1 LIVHDRQLVDD
12 PELLRAA
19 GAVALLALE
28 NAELDAAWK
37 DSLRALAESRARL
50 VRASD
55 KERRK
60 LERDLH
66 DGAQQRL
73 LAALIRVSTADELAG
88 GSPELKRQLTA
99 TRVELERAIEELRD
113 LARGIYPTV
122 LSEVGLGGALR
133 SLVLRSPERMTVQA
147 TNQRFAPETEAAFY
161 YCCLEAIQ
169 NALKHAGPD
178 AQISIRLFTSDGEL
192 RLEVSDTGPGFDISM
207 PHAGV
212 GLQSMQDR
220 LGAVSGHV
228 EIRSQPGRGT
238 VVTASVAIDDGS
250 LLLTQAH

>member
-1 LIVHDRQLVDD
+1 
-12 PELLRAA
+12 
-19 GAVALLALE
+19 
-28 NAELDAAWK
+28 
-37 DSLRALAESRARL
+37 
-50 VRASD
+50 
-55 KERRK
+55 
-60 LERDLH
+60 
-66 DGAQQRL
+66 
-73 LAALIRVSTADELAG
+73 
-88 GSPELKRQLTA
+88 
-99 TRVELERAIEELRD
+99 
-113 LARGIYPTV
+113 
-122 LSEVGLGGALR
+122 
-133 SLVLRSPERMTVQA
+133 MTVQA